1 MAKIPDNIF
10 KSYDIRAI
18 YPEEINEENIY
29 PIVQAIYKFF
39 TEKVGL
45 NRPLKIVTGRDTRL
59 SGDKLYPI
67 LLSSLIDAG
76 ASVID
81 IGLVPTTTVYF
92 TVYDRA
98 YDAGIQL
105 SASHNPPKYNG
116 IKMVVNDIN
125 GLTKIGKNTGIDKI
139 KEYANSSIVLKST
152 VPGSILKIT
161 DAISREVEKTAKIID
176 IAGIKK
182 LKVVADSANAMGGLY
197 IEELFKLL
205 PCELIKMN
213 FNLDGNFPAH
223 DPDPLIA
230 ANLKSLQERVV
241 AEGADLGLAPD
252 GDGDRMFF
260 IDEKGAI
267 VNPSS
272 ITALVAR
279 ELLKTNHDATILFDI
294 RYTITPR
301 EIIELSGGK
310 SYPTKVGHAYI
321 TEAMATHNALFAGES
336 SGHYYFKATGNTES
350 QIPMIIAVLKVMSD
364 SAQPLSKIN
373 ESIRR
378 SYESGEY
385 NFETEKA
392 VEIMNSLKNK
402 YSEANLVT
410 LDGVSFEFPAWRFNV
425 RSSNTESLM
434 RLNVEAKNHDVMI
447 EKTKE
452 LTDFI
457 SSFGAKLT

>member
-1 MAKIPDNIF
+1 MVKIPDNIF

-18 YPEEINEENIY
+18 YPDEINEENIY
-29 PIVQAIYKFF
+29 PIVQAVYKFF
-39 TEKVGL
+39 TERVGL
-45 NRPLKIVTGRDTRL
+45 TRPLKIVTGRDIRL

-67 LLSSLIDAG
+67 LLLALTDAG
-76 ASVID
+76 ATVID
-81 IGLVPTTTVYF
+81 IGLTATTTVYF
-92 TVYDRA
+92 TVYDGG

-139 KEYANSSIVLKST
+139 KEFAKSNLLLKSPVT
-152 VPGSILKIT
+152 GT
-161 DAISREVEKTAKIID
+161 ISKKTNAVEVEVEKTSKII
-176 IAGIKK
+176 GIEGITK

-197 IEELFKLL
+197 IEELFEHL
-205 PCELIKMN
+205 PCELVKMN

-223 DPDPLIA
+223 DPDPLIS

-241 AEGADLGLAPD
+241 KEGADLGLAPD

-260 IDEKGAI
+260 VDEKGAI

-279 ELLKTNHDATILFDI
+279 ELLKTNHEATILFDI
-294 RYTITPR
+294 RYTLTAR

-310 SYPTKVGHAYI
+310 SYPTKVGHAFI
-321 TEAMATHNALFAGES
+321 TEAMAAHNALFAGES
-336 SGHYYFKATGNTES
+336 SGHYYFKATGNAES
-350 QIPMIIAVLKVMSD
+350 QIPIIIAVLKTMSE
-364 SAQPLSKIN
+364 SASPLSKIN

-385 NFETEKA
+385 NFLTQKATE
-392 VEIMNSLKNK
+392 IINSLKNK
-402 YSEANLVT
+402 YSSANLIT
-410 LDGVSFEFPAWRFNV
+410 LDGASFEYGDWRFNV
-425 RSSNTESLM
+425 RVSNTEGFM
-434 RLNVEAKNHDVMI
+434 RLNVEAKNHEVML

-452 LTDFI
+452 LTELIKNFDATPI
-457 SSFGAKLT
+457 